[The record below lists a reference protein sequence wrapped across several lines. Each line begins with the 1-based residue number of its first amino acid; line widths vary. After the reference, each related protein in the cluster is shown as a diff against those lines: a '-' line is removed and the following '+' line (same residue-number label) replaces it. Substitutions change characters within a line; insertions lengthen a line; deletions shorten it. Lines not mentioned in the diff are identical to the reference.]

1 MFKNLQNKI
10 LGRKISFV
18 IQDLKSK
25 MVGLCC
31 ITRMIHTPFKTE
43 LWTRIRGQNVSESH
57 NSWLSQ
63 TIQFIIMILSPLDQS
78 VGYTVSM

>member
-1 MFKNLQNKI
+1 MYKVKKKKKSLVMFKNLQNKI

-43 LWTRIRGQNVSESH
+43 L
-57 NSWLSQ
+57 
-63 TIQFIIMILSPLDQS
+63 
-78 VGYTVSM
+78 